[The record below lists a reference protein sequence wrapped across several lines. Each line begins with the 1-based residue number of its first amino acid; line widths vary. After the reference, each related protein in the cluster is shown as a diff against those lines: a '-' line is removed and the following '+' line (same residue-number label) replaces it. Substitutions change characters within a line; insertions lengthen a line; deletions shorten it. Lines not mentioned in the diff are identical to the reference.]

1 MVDTRHAPRRVRP
14 SLAPLATRGFR
25 YLVAAEAVSEFGNA
39 FTLVA
44 LPWLVYELG
53 GGAGQLGL
61 VVAAFG
67 VGRLATTPLGGLCTD
82 RFGAWRVM
90 LVSDVGRALLTAALA
105 VVAGTGTG
113 SVVVVGA
120 LAAGVGL
127 FAGVFQ
133 PAAWAI
139 TPSLLPAEQLSTGMS
154 LTSTVAFAAGLA
166 GPGVAGLLVA
176 AADPA
181 AGLAVDAATFAV
193 SSACLVAV
201 GRELR
206 GPAPGGDRPAEAS
219 GGFFALLRASGL
231 LRDVLLV
238 TVVANLTVGG
248 LLRVCLPALAEED
261 LAAGVVG
268 LGGLL
273 AAFTAGCLAGGLVAA
288 GASGVRRRGAAAMAS
303 GLVMAAGVLAVPFVG
318 LWGAVAA
325 LFVAGA
331 ASTVTNVFVVTVVQ
345 LGTPAAL
352 LGRVMAAILFC
363 GIGLFPVSVALTGFV
378 VESFGVTV
386 VLVTTT
392 GLLAAAFLFGLSRRE
407 ITSR

>member
-1 MVDTRHAPRRVRP
+1 MRTCPG
-14 SLAPLATRGFR
+14 LAPLATRGFR

-53 GGAGQLGL
+53 GDAGGLGL

-90 LVSDVGRALLTAALA
+90 LVSDVGRAVLTAALVVLA
-105 VVAGTGTG
+105 VVGGG
-113 SVVVVGA
+113 SGAVWAVGV

-127 FAGVFQ
+127 FAGLFQ

-139 TPSLLPAEQLSTGMS
+139 TPSLLPAEQLAAGMS
-154 LTSTVAFAAGLA
+154 LNSTVTFAAGLA
-166 GPGVAGLLVA
+166 GPGVAGLLVV

-181 AGLAVDAATFAV
+181 AGLAVDAVTFVVAA
-193 SSACLVAV
+193 ACLAV
-201 GRELR
+201 IGRESRRAPAAAGDAAGAPGGFRALLR
-206 GPAPGGDRPAEAS
+206 GP
-219 GGFFALLRASGL
+219 GL

-238 TVVANLTVGG
+238 TVVANLTIGG
-248 LLRVCLPALAEED
+248 LLRVCLPELARED
-261 LAAGVVG
+261 LAAGAVG

-288 GASGVRRRGAAAMAS
+288 GASGLRRRGATAMVS

-318 LWGAVAA
+318 LWGAVVA

-345 LGTPAAL
+345 LGTPEEL

-363 GIGLFPVSVALTGFV
+363 GLGLFPVSVALTGFV
-378 VESFGVTV
+378 VESWGPTV
-386 VLVTTT
+386 VLVTTA